1 MWTDGWLDWVV
12 LLSGYVLA
20 LTIFRFLGGFAA
32 AGDAFRTWGKAY
44 SARKTKLSSSS
55 SSS

>member
-20 LTIFRFLGGFAA
+20 LAIFRFLGGFPA
-32 AGDAFRTWGKAY
+32 AGDAFRSWSKAY
-44 SARKTKLSSSS
+44 SSRRAKLGSSSS
-55 SSS
+55 